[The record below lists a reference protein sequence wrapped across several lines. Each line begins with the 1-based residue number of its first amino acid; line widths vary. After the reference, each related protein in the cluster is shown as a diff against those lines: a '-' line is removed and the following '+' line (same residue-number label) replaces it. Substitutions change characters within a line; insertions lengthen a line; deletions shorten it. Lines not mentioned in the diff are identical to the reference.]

1 MIYYYKQVIIV
12 IVIFLQRYDKLRRLE
27 CTNQAVAAVVMQ
39 RQAVSTKATFLNAF
53 VLLYQNQLPTVF
65 MQATELTSRDSISP
79 TCAEVIII
87 DKNSRDK
94 FTSNTSKTCIDT
106 HVGVFQRVG
115 ADIYV
120 GASQGCV
127 LACKFAIRA
136 AKEGRK
142 VKFS

>member
-1 MIYYYKQVIIV
+1 
-12 IVIFLQRYDKLRRLE
+12 
-27 CTNQAVAAVVMQ
+27 
-39 RQAVSTKATFLNAF
+39 
-53 VLLYQNQLPTVF
+53 

-79 TCAEVIII
+79 TCAEVVTI
-87 DKNSRDK
+87 DKNSCDK
-94 FTSNTSKTCIDT
+94 FTSNTSETCIDT
-106 HVGVFQRVG
+106 HVEEYSSARG